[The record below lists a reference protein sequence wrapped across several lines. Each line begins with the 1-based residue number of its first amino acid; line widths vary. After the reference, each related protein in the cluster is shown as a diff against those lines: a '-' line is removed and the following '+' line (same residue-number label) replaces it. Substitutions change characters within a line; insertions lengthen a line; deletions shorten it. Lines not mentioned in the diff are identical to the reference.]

1 MEAMTVCAHCGTRTE
16 GRALVCERCGE
27 DPRVQGRYRLEG
39 ELGRGGGGVTWR
51 ARREPGGEPVCLKEL
66 RWATMG
72 SLDDERRF
80 AREGELLEALDHP
93 SIPRHFGA
101 FTWGEGRAHALFIAQ
116 ELVVGD
122 NLEVERKR
130 RGYRLEEV
138 LAVGAEIADVLVYLH
153 ERHPPV
159 VHRDLKPS
167 NIMRRVDGR
176 LVLIDFGAA
185 RLAGIGQSQQVSVA
199 GTFGFMAPEQ
209 IRGEAGPA
217 ADVYGLGMTLAVLLS
232 GGAPEDL
239 LDGNNRPAFERIA
252 GLRGDVRALLGEM
265 CALEAAARPSAREVA
280 RRCRRMLQGPE
291 RVPPAA
297 PVASASPPAPRSG
310 ARAIVLVAVAAMI
323 AGIGFVAITI
333 TGQVTDTVDRAIEAA
348 RAPAVTSSV
357 SWTVTTETSTSWTIG
372 DAVVNVVPT
381 PPLAQPVAEGDP
393 VALMAEGCTAG
404 QADAC
409 GELARGVESGGL
421 RTAAIALAGW
431 PAPLVSGCDKRIASA
446 CHAAAIVYAQ
456 GVGVTAS
463 RLETRAYF
471 GKACDAG
478 DVRGCASYGHMLLKG
493 DGGPTDWKAAL
504 APLEKACEAGDDDAC
519 LSTGAIWA
527 EGKGARIDRDKAL
540 GIFEGL
546 CKKGMRVACENV
558 DAMVGNNWGLPASGA
573 ARVEALARLCE
584 GRSGVACERLGDAY
598 ARGGGVKKDAAK
610 AKEAYTRGCDVGHK
624 GACDKMR

>member
-1 MEAMTVCAHCGTRTE
+1 MS
-16 GRALVCERCGE
+16 CERCGE
-27 DPRVQGRYRLEG
+27 DPRVLGRYRLEG

-80 AREGELLEALDHP
+80 AREGELLEALEHP
-93 SIPRHFGA
+93 SIPKHYGA

-122 NLEVERKR
+122 NLEVERAR

-138 LAVGAEIADVLVYLH
+138 LEAGAEIAEVLTYLH
-153 ERHPPV
+153 ERYPPI

-232 GGAPEDL
+232 GGAPEAL
-239 LDGNNRPAFERIA
+239 LDADNRPDFGRIP
-252 GLRGDVRALLGEM
+252 GLRGDVRALFEQM
-265 CALEAAARPSAREVA
+265 CAVEAAARPSAKDVA
-280 RRCRRMLQGPE
+280 RRCRRLVAGPQPVPE
-291 RVPPAA
+291 VRASEAPPA
-297 PVASASPPAPRSG
+297 SAAVRPSSSG
-310 ARAIVLVAVAAMI
+310 RIIALVMVVLIVSAV
-323 AGIGFVAITI
+323 GFMVTSITMK
-333 TGQVTDTVDRAIEAA
+333 VTDTVDHAIEAA
-348 RAPAVTSSV
+348 RAPAVTTSV
-357 SWTVTTETSTSWTIG
+357 SWTVTTETSTSWSIG
-372 DAVVNVVPT
+372 DAVVTVVPT
-381 PPLAQPVAEGDP
+381 PPTPTPPPVEVDP
-393 VALMAEGCTAG
+393 VKVMAEGCVAG
-404 QADAC
+404 QVEAC

-421 RTAAIALAGW
+421 RAAAVALEGW
-431 PAPLVSGCDKRIASA
+431 PAPLVSGCERKIASA

-456 GVGVTAS
+456 GVGVSAS

-478 DVRGCASYGHMLLKG
+478 DMRGCASYGHMLLEG

-504 APLEKACEAGDDDAC
+504 APLERACDGGDDDAC
-519 LSTGAIWA
+519 LSVGAISA
-527 EGKGARIDRDKAL
+527 QGRGAKVDRERAL

-546 CKKGMRVACENV
+546 CKKGLRAACENV

-573 ARVEALARLCE
+573 ARIEALARLCE

-598 ARGGGVKKDAAK
+598 ARGSGVKKDAAK

>member
-1 MEAMTVCAHCGTRTE
+1 MEAMTVCAHCGTRTQ
-16 GRALVCERCGE
+16 GRPLICERCGE

-80 AREGELLEALDHP
+80 AREGELLEALEHP
-93 SIPRHFGA
+93 SIPRHYGA
-101 FTWGEGRAHALFIAQ
+101 FAWGQGRAHALFIAQ

-130 RGYRLEEV
+130 RGYRLEEA
-138 LAVGAEIADVLVYLH
+138 LEAGAELADVLAWLH

-209 IRGEAGPA
+209 IRGAAGPS

-239 LDGNNRPAFERIA
+239 LDGNNRPDFGRIA
-252 GLRGDVRALLGEM
+252 GLRRDVRALLDEM
-265 CALEAAARPSAREVA
+265 SAVEASARPSASEVA
-280 RRCRRMLQGPE
+280 RRCRTLIAGPQ
-291 RVPPAA
+291 RVPQPQPAPPTPTPAA
-297 PVASASPPAPRSG
+297 ARPSSAARIIPLVMVVTILG
-310 ARAIVLVAVAAMI
+310 AV
-323 AGIGFVAITI
+323 GFMVMSITNK
-333 TGQVTDTVDRAIEAA
+333 VTDTVDRAIEAA
-348 RAPAVTSSV
+348 RVPAVTTSV
-357 SWTVTTETSTSWTIG
+357 SWTVTSETSTSWSVG
-372 DAVVNVVPT
+372 DAVVAVVP
-381 PPLAQPVAEGDP
+381 PPPVAAVDP
-393 VALMAEGCTAG
+393 IKVIADGCADG
-404 QADAC
+404 RADAC

-421 RTAAIALAGW
+421 RQAAVALAGW
-431 PAPLVSGCDKRIASA
+431 PAPLVAGCDKQIASA

-463 RLETRAYF
+463 RIETRAYF

-478 DVRGCASYGHMLLKG
+478 DMRGCASFGHMLLKG

-504 APLEKACEAGDDDAC
+504 APLERACGGGDDDAC
-519 LSTGAIWA
+519 LSVGAIWA
-527 EGKGARIDRDKAL
+527 EGKGAKIDRAKAL

-546 CKKGMRVACENV
+546 CGKGLRAACENV

-573 ARVEALARLCE
+573 ARTEALARLCE
-584 GRSGVACERLGDAY
+584 GRSGAACVRLGDAY
-598 ARGGGVKKDAAK
+598 ARGSGVKKDAAK
-610 AKEAYTRGCDVGHK
+610 AREAFTRGCDVGYQ